1 MDELIPSS
9 ITLLVH
15 LFIKYKCHPK
25 IYHCGIKYCMT
36 LNTIF
41 IVVPLLGPIFE
52 VSHKIASSGSKPS
65 YTHHYLHN

>member
-41 IVVPLLGPIFE
+41 TVVPLLGPIF
-52 VSHKIASSGSKPS
+52 K
-65 YTHHYLHN
+65 YT